1 MKKFLG
7 VFIALALLIAPMNA
21 VAAVK
26 AGDSCKKVGA
36 TATASGKKFTCIK
49 SGKKLVWNKGV
60 AVAKPKPA
68 QTPTPVPTPT
78 PTPTPEPTPS
88 FVPTPT
94 PTPVPAPVIEKAP
107 TGFNDLVENFKGIY
121 VGAWNS
127 SNAKILANPPIDVKQ
142 NILLGP
148 NTKLPNPEI
157 PEMYSRGTQFFGG
170 YAQPKRF
177 NALYYVYE
185 DMKWA
190 EDKILELYRNP
201 GEIQQIG
208 RNCQS
213 AQRCNGA
220 NANVPQPDTGNANYG
235 VVNGASN
242 PYHAKGGIEIHE
254 YTHMIQF
261 MQFQGKP
268 TQRMNGGLGL
278 LPNWFVEGHAH
289 LAGNVASART
299 LADYKEFR
307 YTWLNARADGLPG
320 YSPESI
326 ESFYEKLAPGKF
338 DQSVQPNVYS
348 IGYFSVEALAA
359 IKGVDSTIEVVKQ
372 VSDGATWDQAFLKV
386 YGITWKE
393 ASPILAKTVSRMFL
407 ERF

>member
-1 MKKFLG
+1 MKLNLKFL
-7 VFIALALLIAPMNA
+7 VLLMCLTLISSNA
-21 VAAVK
+21 SAAVK
-26 AGDSCKKVGA
+26 AGDSCKKVGT
-36 TATASGKKFTCIK
+36 TATANGKKFTCVK

-60 AVAKPKPA
+60 AVVK
-68 QTPTPVPTPT
+68 PTPT
-78 PTPTPEPTPS
+78 PTPTPT
-88 FVPTPT
+88 VTPTPT
-94 PTPVPAPVIEKAP
+94 PTPTVTPTPTPTPAPIIEKAP
-107 TGFNDLVENFKGIY
+107 SGFSDLVENFKGVYI
-121 VGAWNS
+121 GAWNS
-127 SNAKILANPPIDVKQ
+127 SNAKIAANPPLDVKQ

-148 NTKLPNPEI
+148 NTKLPNVEI
-157 PEMYSRGTQFFGG
+157 PEMYSRGTQFFAG

-185 DMKWA
+185 DIKWA
-190 EDKILELYRNP
+190 ENKIVELYGNP
-201 GEIQQIG
+201 GEVQQIA

-213 AQRCNGA
+213 PQRCNGA

-235 VVNGASN
+235 VLIGASD
-242 PYHAKGGIEIHE
+242 PYHEKGGIEIHE
-254 YTHMIQF
+254 YTHMVQF

-278 LPNWFVEGHAH
+278 LPNWFIEGHAH

-299 LADYKEFR
+299 LADYKVFR
-307 YTWLNARADGLPG
+307 SFWLNARAEGLTG

-338 DQSVQPNVYS
+338 DQTVFSNVYS
-348 IGYFSVEALAA
+348 IGYFTVEALAA
-359 IKGVDSTIEVVKQ
+359 IKGVDSPIEVIKL
-372 VSDGATWDQAFLKV
+372 VSDGANWEDAFLKV

-407 ERF
+407 ERY